1 MSEDLFINE
10 IFLSIQGESTY
21 AGEPCAFVRLGRCDL
36 RCRWCDTEYAFHEG
50 VAMSIPEIEAVV
62 QAYPTD
68 LVEITGG
75 EPLLQDNVHLLVE
88 RLIQDG
94 KKVLI
99 ETGGHRDIS
108 GVHSDSTLIY
118 DVKCPDSGMS
128 HRNCW
133 ANIPLLR
140 EQDEVKF
147 VIASREDYEWAKG
160 KIKEHGLSSRH
171 SVLLSPVW
179 NSLAPKDLAEWI
191 LDDGLRV
198 RMQVQIHKILW
209 GSSARG
215 V

>member
-1 MSEDLFINE
+1 MSEKLFVNE
-10 IFLSIQGESTY
+10 IFFSIQGESTY

-36 RCRWCDTEYAFHEG
+36 RCSWCDTEYAFDEG
-50 VAMSIPEIEAVV
+50 VEMSIPEIEAAVRS
-62 QAYPTD
+62 YPTD

-75 EPLLQDNVHLLVE
+75 EPLLQANIHLLVE

-108 GVHSDSTLIY
+108 AVHPDSTLIY

-128 HRNCW
+128 PRNCW

-140 EQDEVKF
+140 EQDEIKF
-147 VIASREDYEWAKG
+147 VIASREDYEWARAR
-160 KIKEHGLSSRH
+160 IEEHCLISRH
-171 SVLLSPVW
+171 TVLFSPVW
-179 NSLAPKDLAEWI
+179 DSLAPKDLAEWI
-191 LDDGLRV
+191 LEDGLRV
-198 RMQVQIHKILW
+198 RMQVQVHKVLW
-209 GSSARG
+209 GPDARG